1 MTKSFDLV
9 KDAIAKNGDAL
20 FHFYVKVPK
29 HIVKKNR
36 RPIKRNWS
44 TGKPFLGKS
53 NELMGAE
60 NKLVDLLRLKIMR
73 EPQFKTI
80 SKPIWCVFLFY
91 FPEKDFVVK
100 NGARKGLLSGRLPDL
115 SNLIELPADALQKSR
130 VIENDNLICSLDLSR
145 RLPGPC
151 AALEIFIFEYVLE
164 QAPRLQVVP

>member
-9 KDAIAKNGDAL
+9 KDAIASNGDAL
-20 FHFYVKVPK
+20 FHFYLKVPK

-53 NELMGAE
+53 AELMGSE
-60 NKLVDLLRLKIMR
+60 NRLVDLLRIKIMR
-73 EPQFKTI
+73 EPKFKTI
-80 SKPIWCVFLFY
+80 TTPIWCVFLFY

-100 NGARKGLLSGRLPDL
+100 NGERKGKLSGRLPDL
-115 SNLIELPADALQKSR
+115 SNLIELPADALQKAR

-145 RLPGPC
+145 RLPGPV
-151 AALEIFIFEYVLE
+151 AALEIFIFEYRLE
-164 QAPRLQVVP
+164 QATSLRVVP